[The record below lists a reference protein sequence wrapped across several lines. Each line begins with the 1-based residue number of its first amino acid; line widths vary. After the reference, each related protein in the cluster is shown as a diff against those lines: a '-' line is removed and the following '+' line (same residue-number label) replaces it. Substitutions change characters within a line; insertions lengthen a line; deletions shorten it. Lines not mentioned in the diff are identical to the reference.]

1 MKSQTK
7 SDRMA
12 ITVLLTW
19 HCGQL
24 GLVDAMLSAGA
35 GYLSLWVPHL
45 LFLPQDKRG
54 GRLFFLHFNPIS
66 DFRAEIPRLE
76 RTVYFLLMIPPQ
88 SVTVQ
93 LQ

>member
-1 MKSQTK
+1 
-7 SDRMA
+7 MA

-45 LFLPQDKRG
+45 LLLPKDKRG
-54 GRLFFLHFNPIS
+54 GWLFFTSL
-66 DFRAEIPRLE
+66 
-76 RTVYFLLMIPPQ
+76 
-88 SVTVQ
+88 
-93 LQ
+93 